1 MHERAPLSP
10 GEKVTV
16 VNSQVGY
23 GLEGAEIHLLSLCLS
38 RVVGATGDT
47 RCKVAY
53 VINLMLG
60 EKKSRQSPD
69 IQPPIWC
76 RAQGSIIKIESVYV
90 DDSTDDI
97 PPKS

>member
-1 MHERAPLSP
+1 M
-10 GEKVTV
+10 TV
-16 VNSQVGY
+16 VNSQIGY
-23 GLEGAEIHLLSLCLS
+23 GLESAEIHLLPLCLS
-38 RVVGATGDT
+38 RVVGTAGDT

-53 VINLMLG
+53 VVNLMLR

-76 RAQGSIIKIESVYV
+76 GAQSSVIEIESVYV

>member
-1 MHERAPLSP
+1 M
-10 GEKVTV
+10 TV
-16 VNSQVGY
+16 VNSQIGY

-38 RVVGATGDT
+38 RVVGTTGDT